1 VGATQAIR
9 YLSAQGLHTCK
20 LLSVQSTTW
29 FQDHNLGQGQPLLWG
44 AMCAGLLGVSGRG
57 VSARARSDTEKL
69 LGVESFVL
77 ETQTLTDTFI
87 ID

>member
-1 VGATQAIR
+1 
-9 YLSAQGLHTCK
+9 
-20 LLSVQSTTW
+20 
-29 FQDHNLGQGQPLLWG
+29 
-44 AMCAGLLGVSGRG
+44 MCAGLLLGVSERG

-87 ID
+87 IDRQIYLFIDERLRSFKGIRCGVSSMYNISYLSIYSTRQDLMRV